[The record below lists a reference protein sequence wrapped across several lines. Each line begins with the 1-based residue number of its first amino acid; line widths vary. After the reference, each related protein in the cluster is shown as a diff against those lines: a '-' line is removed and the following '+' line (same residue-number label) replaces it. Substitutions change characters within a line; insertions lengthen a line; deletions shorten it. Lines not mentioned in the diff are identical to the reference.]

1 MKKNII
7 LIKTDVESLTLE
19 IILMPYVTFKQESF
33 NQRILKLKFGCMPL
47 LLLSRFSCV
56 RLCATP

>member
-47 LLLSRFSCV
+47 LLLSHFSCV